1 MLSGYNHNVKHAGEV
16 YHVQTEDFGQEK
28 AYFLTQI
35 FLGGTLIAKE
45 RYAYSSSLENGG
57 APAFSD
63 PIRALMRQFH
73 AQMIEN
79 LKAGHYT
86 GSSKSLVA
94 DAHNTVVSAEDVD
107 AFVLKNFTRVP
118 I

>member
-1 MLSGYNHNVKHAGEV
+1 MLSGYNHNVKYACEV

-35 FLGGTLIAKE
+35 FLGGTLITKE
-45 RYAYSSSLENGG
+45 RYAYTLSPDKGET
-57 APAFSD
+57 PAFSD
-63 PIRALMRQFH
+63 PLRALMRQFH
-73 AQMIEN
+73 AQMIDN

-86 GSSKSLVA
+86 ESSKPLVA
-94 DAHNTVVSAEDVD
+94 DAQSTFVSAEDVD
-107 AFVLKNFTRVP
+107 AFVLKNFSRVP